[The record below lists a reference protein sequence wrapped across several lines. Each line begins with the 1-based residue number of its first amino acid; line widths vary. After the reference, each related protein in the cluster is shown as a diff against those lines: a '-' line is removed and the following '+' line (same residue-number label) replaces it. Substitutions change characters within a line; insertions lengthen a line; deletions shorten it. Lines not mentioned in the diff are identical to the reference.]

1 MAGGVRTTTALALLR
16 SRRLHPIIVR
26 KGCHRLIAFAGHRL
40 AAMKVMPVGVGV
52 RLAAVVSATTV
63 VVGRHRFGG
72 VCHNLS
78 RRPCLLRRRHLAA
91 MKVMPVGVGVRLAT
105 VVSATTVASP
115 LGGATIG
122 SRCPVSLD
130 ARRQVRGG

>member
-63 VVGRHRFGG
+63 
-72 VCHNLS
+72 
-78 RRPCLLRRRHLAA
+78 
-91 MKVMPVGVGVRLAT
+91 
-105 VVSATTVASP
+105 ASP